1 MEVYMGTIKDGI
13 ELCQEARR
21 KLQEGEIEKISIYE
35 VSFLIG
41 EFAKYLSKKMGDIKS
56 TNIFEGICFTHVKC
70 DEELCDD
77 GLKLYDRLVQLT
89 KGHEELGKIRARR
102 GMKRIK
108 KIFISIEH
116 SEPPKVHRRLTKSRH

>member
-41 EFAKYLSKKMGDIKS
+41 EFAKYLSKKMGDVKNTS
-56 TNIFEGICFTHVKC
+56 IFEGACFTHIRC

-89 KGHEELGKIRARR
+89 KGHEELQIIKAKRSLR
-102 GMKRIK
+102 RIK
-108 KIFISIEH
+108 HHITA
-116 SEPPKVHRRLTKSRH
+116 SESSPPPKLHIRLTRRP